1 MAKKLRILGIAPYEG
16 LAHLMRLYA
25 KRRTDLHLTVMLG
38 NLEDGVRLA
47 KAHCNAYDV
56 ILSRANTAS
65 MISKSVLTPVIDI
78 GISYYDMLRAFKL
91 AENTGTKC
99 AFLGFPSLTHV
110 AKTLCDLLDLRI
122 DIISISETDKAN
134 ALLDHLKKLSYK
146 TVICD
151 TVPYH
156 YAKLIGLSPI
166 LVTSG
171 NESLEAALNSAISY
185 YEKQRVLFSE
195 TAMLRRVLETSQAQY
210 LILRKD
216 GSVRYNTLIEDKA
229 AEMTEKIRA
238 EIPASLAEQK
248 RSFYINVDNRLYSVL
263 SHLIDDG
270 EEEAYLIFR
279 IMRSEIPLTYSKY
292 GLSIMNKAQAEKSF
306 LESFYSNT
314 ELARTALP
322 DLSKFGNT
330 DASIMITGETGTGR
344 DRLAHLIYAK
354 SGFSSSP
361 LYIANCAMLN
371 EKSWRFLMGSY
382 NSPFTDNGNTI
393 YISNLN
399 TLSTAQQK
407 QLLSVI
413 LDSNLHVRNRLI
425 FSCGKPQGGETPHV
439 AMEYA
444 NMLGSVILPIRPLR
458 EQRGDIVP
466 SAGLY
471 IDTLNRRLGKQVVGL
486 TPGAAALLQNYD
498 WPYNLTQFK
507 RVLKEAVIRADQ
519 LYISEDIVRDAL
531 AQESAF
537 SGCVSE
543 TGKSSALQ
551 YMDSQLDTN
560 RTLDEISRDIV
571 LYVLKSCNGNQTMAA
586 KKLGIS
592 RTTLW
597 RYIKAAG

>member
-1 MAKKLRILGIAPYEG
+1 MERKIRILGIAPYEG
-16 LAHLMRLYA
+16 LAYLMRLYA

-38 NLEDGVRLA
+38 NMEEGVRLA
-47 KAHCNAYDV
+47 KEHCNQYDV

-65 MISKSVLTPVIDI
+65 MISNVVPNPVVDI

-91 AENTGTKC
+91 AENSGTKC

-110 AKTLCDLLDLRI
+110 AKTLCDLLQLHI
-122 DIISISETDKAN
+122 DIFSIRDARESN
-134 ALLDHLKKLSYK
+134 ALLDKLVKLGYR
-146 TVICD
+146 TVVCD
-151 TVPYH
+151 TVPYQ
-156 YAKLIGLSPI
+156 YAKLIGLTPI

-171 NESLEAALNSAISY
+171 NESLENALDYAISS
-185 YEKQRVLFSE
+185 YEKYRAIFSSLD
-195 TAMLRRVLETSQAQY
+195 MMKRVLETSQAQY
-210 LILRKD
+210 LILRPD
-216 GSVRYNTLIEDKA
+216 GSTRYSTLLDSNA
-229 AEMTEKIRA
+229 AEMAKKIRE
-238 EIPASLAEQK
+238 EIPASLAEEK
-248 RSFYINVDNRLYSVL
+248 RSFYITAGNRLYSIL
-263 SHLIDDG
+263 SHLIDDPDEG
-270 EEEAYLIFR
+270 NYLIFR

-292 GLSIMNKAQAEKSF
+292 GLTIMNKAQAEKSF
-306 LESFYSNT
+306 MESFYSNT

-322 DLSKFGNT
+322 DLNKFGGSG
-330 DASIMITGETGTGR
+330 ASIMITGETGTGR
-344 DRLAHLIYAK
+344 DRLAHIIYAK
-354 SGFSSSP
+354 SGAASNP

-393 YISNLN
+393 YLSNIN
-399 TLSTAQQK
+399 ALSPAQQK

-425 FSCGKPQGGETPHV
+425 FSCGQPQGGPTPHV

-444 NMLGSVILPIRPLR
+444 NMLGCVILPIKPLR
-458 EQRGDIVP
+458 EQREDIAA

-486 TPGAAALLQNYD
+486 SPEAAALLKNYD
-498 WPYNLTQFK
+498 WPYNRTQFK
-507 RVLKEAVIRADQ
+507 RVLKEAVIRADHP
-519 LYISEDIVRDAL
+519 YISASIIKDAL

-537 SGCVSE
+537 SGHMAES
-543 TGKSSALQ
+543 GKPSVLQ

-560 RTLDEISRDIV
+560 RTLDEMNREIV
-571 LYVLKSCNGNQTMAA
+571 AYVLKACQGNQTLAA

-597 RYIKAAG
+597 RYMKTAQ